1 MACGETRQRQR
12 VSLHLGGGALG
23 EELQAHL
30 YDVEELVPVDAAV
43 SVHVVQFE
51 IPAQFVLHLSPHHQA
66 ESGDV
71 LHKVYVAIL
80 QKQGVH
86 LSQTHLS
93 YCTAEGKL
101 FQDAGLSPGP
111 V

>member
-1 MACGETRQRQR
+1 MSACFAA
-12 VSLHLGGGALG
+12 SGGALR

-51 IPAQFVLHLSPHHQA
+51 VPAQFVLHLSPHHQA

-80 QKQGVH
+80 QKQEVH
-86 LSQTHLS
+86 LNQTRLS
-93 YCTAEGKL
+93 YCSAEGDP
-101 FQDAGLSPGP
+101 FQAAGLSPGP